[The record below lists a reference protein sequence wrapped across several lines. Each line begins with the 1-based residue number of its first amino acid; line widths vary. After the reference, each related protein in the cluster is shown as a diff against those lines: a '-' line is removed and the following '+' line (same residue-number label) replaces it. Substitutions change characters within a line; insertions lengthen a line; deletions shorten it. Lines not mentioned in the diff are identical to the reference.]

1 MVYGELS
8 YEVAGV
14 YWKCS
19 CGVNQDVQMMM
30 RADEPWNLS
39 AVFASFSVPIVA
51 AYQSSEVPD

>member
-19 CGVNQDVQMMM
+19 CGVNQMMM
-30 RADEPWNLS
+30 RANEPWNLS
-39 AVFASFSVPIVA
+39 AVFFASFSVPIVA